1 MLKVNEI
8 FYSLQGESTFA
19 GKPCIFIRLS
29 GCNLSCSY
37 CDTRYALD
45 EGYEMEVGEILAKVE
60 SYPCELVEITGGE
73 PLCQPES
80 IKLMD
85 KLLAQNYNVLLE
97 TNGSIDLADVP
108 DEVIKI
114 VDVKLPGSGCW
125 GSFFRDN
132 LDFLECWDELK
143 FVISSRED
151 YVAAVGFLD
160 EHDLWEHEVLF
171 SPVTDRLAPS
181 LLAEWILKDALQVRL
196 QLQLHKL
203 LDIK

>member
-1 MLKVNEI
+1 MLSVCEI
-8 FYSLQGESTFA
+8 FYSLQGESSFA
-19 GKPCIFIRLS
+19 GLPCIFIRLS

-45 EGYEMEVGEILAKVE
+45 EGYEMEVGEILTRIKE
-60 SYPCELVEITGGE
+60 YPCTLVELTGGE
-73 PLCQPES
+73 PLCQSEA

-85 KLLAQNYNVLLE
+85 KLLEKGYRVLLE
-97 TNGSIDLADVP
+97 TNGSIDIAEVP
-108 DEVIKI
+108 SEVIKI

-125 GSFFRDN
+125 GSFDPAN

-151 YVAAVGFLD
+151 YDTAVSFID
-160 EHDLWEHEVLF
+160 EHALWERDLLF
-171 SPVTDRLAPS
+171 SPVTDRLNPA
-181 LLAEWILKDALQVRL
+181 LLAEWILAEGRQIRM

-203 LDIK
+203 LNIQ

>member
-125 GSFFRDN
+125 GSFIWDN

-143 FVISSRED
+143 FVISDRED

-160 EHDLWEHEVLF
+160 EHDLWQHEVLF
-171 SPVTDRLAPS
+171 SPVSDRLAPS

>member
-125 GSFFRDN
+125 GCFFLEN

-143 FVISSRED
+143 FVISNPED
-151 YVAAVGFLD
+151 YVAAVRFLD
-160 EHDLWEHEVLF
+160 EHDLWGHEVLF